1 MSRAI
6 LAFFC
11 AIVLNVPTRAAE
23 EAVPQP
29 QAYVVLVGIDK
40 YADAAIK
47 PREHAEDDAK
57 AFYDLLSSKDYLGVK
72 QDHIRLLL
80 GATDEKRKSQPATHA
95 NVVKALQW
103 LAEKSG
109 KDDLVIFAFFG
120 EGAPHR
126 DQACYF
132 CSDSTLKGRAKDAL
146 VPEEIAHEMNRLK
159 SQKFC
164 AFIDVNFKGFDGGKD
179 APAEADPEKIYQEYF
194 GNEKDEDELPQKAGR
209 IVFAANDGLSPPL
222 AVEKHGLF
230 ARVILDGLKGAA
242 DKEGYEPDGVVTIDE
257 LVEYVGKVMPGLIHK
272 HGKTDDEKKEF
283 PVILGARLNHFVLTQ
298 NPAVMPKVR
307 ERLAKLAQLKKD
319 NKITAEIAEEGQNLL
334 SRMPKL
340 DAQRNLRKE
349 YQKLADGGL
358 EVKEFL
364 DNRTNL
370 VSGTKLQRDLAEK
383 YAKKVMEA
391 IDQIGRKY
399 VKEVSAGE
407 LTALAIRGLYARVDE
422 KIPSDISERL
432 SKAKSL
438 RKPEL
443 RSLLADA
450 REKLGKREDLADHKD
465 IDVSLQRMLFR
476 LDPHSTY
483 FDKDTVERFK
493 QDTQGEFTG
502 IGAQVGKEAGRDLL
516 KIITPIKGSPAYK
529 KGLQAGDLITSI
541 IREEDNDGNKI
552 NPPEVTST
560 KGMKVE
566 EAVKKILGK
575 PGTKVKL
582 AIERDG
588 KPMDVEI
595 ERGKVEV
602 ETVIGA
608 RRKDDD
614 SWDFYI
620 DPTYQIAY
628 IHLTQFSRNT
638 FRDLFNAMK
647 DLDKKGVKGVVLDLR
662 FNPGGLL
669 DSAVKISEMFMGDG
683 LIVNIKPRIGE
694 QEPYYSQ
701 PKDPQSKNLMDR
713 GVLNPPMAV
722 LINGHS
728 ASASEIVSACLQ
740 DHGRAVVI
748 GERSYG
754 KGSVQ
759 NIQTFDGGE
768 MKLTIATYWR
778 PSGKNIHRGSTGG
791 KDEDEWGV
799 LPSKGFEVKQT
810 PRERGELE
818 EAMRDREVI
827 ARKDKSAPNEA
838 KTEFKDRQLEKALE
852 YLREQIKIASRLQA
866 KKAS

>member
-6 LAFFC
+6 LAGFF
-11 AIVLNVPTRAAE
+11 ALILIAPTRAAE
-23 EAVPQP
+23 EAAPEP
-29 QAYVVLVGIDK
+29 QAYIVLVGIDK
-40 YADAAIK
+40 YADSAIK
-47 PREHAEDDAK
+47 PRQQAEDDAK
-57 AFYDLLSSKDYLGVK
+57 AFYDLFTSKDYLGVK
-72 QDHIRLLL
+72 SDHIRLLL
-80 GATDEKRKSQPATHA
+80 GAADEKRKSQPATHA
-95 NVVKALQW
+95 NVVKSLQW
-103 LAEKSG
+103 LADKAG
-109 KDDLVIFAFFG
+109 KDDLVIFAYIG
-120 EGAPHR
+120 QGAPHR
-126 DQACYF
+126 EQACYF
-132 CSDSTLKGRAKDAL
+132 CADSTLKNRAKDAL

-194 GNEKDEDELPQKAGR
+194 GNEKDEDELPQKTGR
-209 IVFAANDGLSPPL
+209 IVFAANDGLSPTITL
-222 AVEKHGLF
+222 EKHGLF
-230 ARVILDGLKGAA
+230 AQVILDGLKGAA

-257 LVEYVGKVMPGLIHK
+257 LVEYVGKAMPELIQK
-272 HGKTDDEKKEF
+272 HAKTDDEKKEF
-283 PVILGARLNHFVLTQ
+283 PVILGARLNHFIITH
-298 NPAVMPKVR
+298 NPDVMPKVR

-319 NKITAEIAEEGQNLL
+319 SKITAEIAEEGQNLL

-340 DAQRNLRKE
+340 EAQRNLRKE

-370 VSGTKLQRDLAEK
+370 VSGTKLKRDVAEK
-383 YAKKVMEA
+383 YAKSVMEA
-391 IDQIGRKY
+391 IDRVGKNY
-399 VKEVSAGE
+399 VKEVSTGE
-407 LTALAIRGLYARVDE
+407 LVVLAIRGLFARVDE
-422 KIPSDISERL
+422 KIPSDIKERL
-432 SKAKSL
+432 DKAKSL

-443 RSLLADA
+443 RVLLADA
-450 REKLGKREDLADHKD
+450 REKLGEREDLAEHKAV
-465 IDVSLQRMLFR
+465 DVSLQRMLFR

-502 IGAQVGKEAGRDLL
+502 IGAQVGKDTGRDLL

-529 KGLQAGDLITSI
+529 RGLQAGDLITSI
-541 IREEDNDGNKI
+541 IREEDNEGNKLD
-552 NPPEVTST
+552 PPEVLST

-566 EAVKKILGK
+566 DAVKKIVGK
-575 PGTKVKL
+575 KGTKVKL

-588 KPMDVEI
+588 KSMEMEI
-595 ERGKVEV
+595 ERGPVQV

-608 RRKDDD
+608 RRKEDD

-620 DPTYQIAY
+620 DPSYQIAY

-638 FRDLFNAMK
+638 ARDLLKAMK
-647 DLDKKGVKGVVLDLR
+647 ELDKAGVKGFVLDLR

-683 LIVNIKPRIGE
+683 LIVNIKPRKGE

-701 PKDPQSKNLMDR
+701 PKDPQSKNPEER
-713 GVLNPPMAV
+713 GFLKFPMAV
-722 LINGHS
+722 LVNGHS

-740 DHGRAVVI
+740 DHNRAVVI

-759 NIQTFDGGE
+759 NIQPFEKGE

-778 PSGKNIHRGSTGG
+778 PNGKNIHRSSTNG

-810 PRERGELE
+810 PRERGDLE
-818 EAMRDREVI
+818 EALREREII
-827 ARKDKSAPNEA
+827 ARKDKPAPKET

-852 YLREQIKIASRLQA
+852 YLREQIKISSRVQA